1 MSAAQ
6 KGRATGS
13 ASTTQKPTNNGYLLG
28 TNAVSELTKPRPNN
42 GLLQFLATVPEYRLF
57 LSVLTI
63 GELVCG
69 IHRLPES
76 NRKRD
81 LWTWL
86 TIDLVARFRERMLSV
101 DFDCAHVWGQ
111 WEAESRKSGDVLPAI
126 DTLLAATAFSSGL
139 AIVTRN
145 TKHFNKLN
153 VRVEDPWT

>member
-1 MSAAQ
+1 VSAAQ